1 MKTMSPPIP
10 VVLFGLGPI
19 GQRIGQMAAE
29 RPELKLVGGVD
40 LHPERVGRG
49 LGELLGIPSLQAPI
63 VPELAA
69 LPRVEGSGVVL
80 HATGSSLEAVA
91 PQLEAILAQGYDLIS
106 TCEEL
111 SYPYFHQQALAERL
125 DAAARSHDVTLLGT
139 GVNPGYAMDLLPL
152 ALTATAKSVE
162 HVRVERRV
170 AAGERREPL
179 QRKVGA
185 GLTKEAFLRGVASK
199 TIRHVGLP
207 ESAAAVAAALG
218 WKVDAI
224 DETIEPVLAD
234 SRITTQY
241 LTVEPGQVAGV
252 HQVARAS
259 QNGKE
264 RVLLDLVMSVSVPKS
279 EDRVQLTGE
288 PSMSMT
294 LQGIHGDI
302 ATAAV
307 ALNSIASVRAARA
320 GLLTMADL
328 ALVHR

>member
-1 MKTMSPPIP
+1 MLSPVP

-19 GQRIGQMAAE
+19 GQRIGQLVAE
-29 RPELKLVGGVD
+29 RPELKLLGGVD
-40 LHPERVGRG
+40 LHPDRSGKN
-49 LGELLGIPSLQAPI
+49 LGEVLGIPSLRAPI
-63 VPELAA
+63 VSELTA
-69 LPRVEGSGVVL
+69 LSTPTEGGVVL

-91 PQLEAILAQGYDLIS
+91 PQLEAILSRGFDVIS

-111 SYPYFHQQALAERL
+111 SYPFFHQRALAERL
-125 DAAARSHDVTLLGT
+125 DAVARKHDATLLGT

-152 ALTATAKSVE
+152 ALTAPSRSVE
-162 HVRVERRV
+162 QVRVERRV

-185 GLTKEAFLRGVASK
+185 GLTLEAFQKGVAQK

-207 ESAAAVAAALG
+207 ESAAALAAGLG

-224 DETIEPVLAD
+224 DETIEPVLAE
-234 SRITTQY
+234 SRIVTRY

-252 HQVARAS
+252 HQIARAT
-259 QNGKE
+259 QGGKE
-264 RVLLDLVMSVSVPKS
+264 RVLLDLMMSVSVPKS
-279 EDRVQLTGE
+279 EDRVFLTGE

-307 ALNSIASVRAARA
+307 AINSIASVRSARA
-320 GLLTMADL
+320 GLLTMPDL
-328 ALVHR
+328 AVVHR